1 MIKYSQSDCKVLE
14 PGTEC
19 PRLTCAWF
27 TVTRISTCLNPFYSL
42 MTKNSPHT
50 EPEGLPNFLGLLIFH
65 QQKKT
70 HLYNIP
76 KGTSSVMLSQW
87 VVYKVILPAKLL
99 FHKRRWAVLTVYF
112 TSLVL
117 LLHLNSWRD
126 NALKANALWH
136 LL

>member
-19 PRLTCAWF
+19 PRLKHAWF
-27 TVTRISTCLNPFYSL
+27 TAARITCLNHLFYSL
-42 MTKNSPHT
+42 LTKKSPHT
-50 EPEGLPNFLGLLIFH
+50 ETAGLPNLLGLLIFH
-65 QQKKT
+65 PQKKT
-70 HLYNIP
+70 HLYVHSKRDIFWNA
-76 KGTSSVMLSQW
+76 SQW
-87 VVYKVILPAKLL
+87 VVYKVILPEKLL

-112 TSLVL
+112 TSFVL
-117 LLHLNSWRD
+117 LLHLNSWRN